1 MGICESD
8 LNSKKLNLEHLAKHN
23 NKNINYPKKA
33 QLNNDIKE
41 NHNPNLSKKLH
52 GSYPTNSI
60 NMNINLQKYEPSLDN
75 SNIIQSDINSKSKE
89 EEIIIKGKVNLNCE
103 NKENDFDNESF
114 MNLIKSNGGI
124 VLKEEIDKDEKNNKK
139 TNEIMYDFE
148 KDDISEIKSQ
158 SSLGKISHSKNT
170 VLSEINGKKFKNE
183 LKSEMSKGKLTDYS
197 LAHNKLNLGINN
209 PYDKR
214 TKNTTNTTRP
224 KINFNKYLNGIF
236 SNDYNT
242 YNNNNQIQN
251 NNNKLIYNAKG
262 FNIPL
267 DNIKKPENNCM
278 NKRFQN
284 SLISNYNN
292 KTNDTINEALTGSF
306 ISVPKNDE
314 KIPEFFFRLNGNE
327 EDIISN
333 LSFH

>member
-1 MGICESD
+1 MGICESN
-8 LNSKKLNLEHLAKHN
+8 LNTKRLNLEHFTK
-23 NKNINYPKKA
+23 NKNQHINSPQKA
-33 QLNNDIKE
+33 FLNNNIKE
-41 NHNPNLSKKLH
+41 NQNR
-52 GSYPTNSI
+52 TNSYLI
-60 NMNINLQKYEPSLDN
+60 NNIKNSKININLQKYEPSLDSNN

-89 EEIIIKGKVNLNCE
+89 EELIIKGKVNLNCQ

-114 MNLIKSNGGI
+114 MNLIKSKGGV
-124 VLKEEIDKDEKNNKK
+124 VLKEEVIDKKEINNQKA
-139 TNEIMYDFE
+139 NEIMFDFE

-158 SSLGKISHSKNT
+158 SSLSGISQNKDT
-170 VLSEINGKKFKNE
+170 VLIANNGKKYKNE

-262 FNIPL
+262 FNIPF
-267 DNIKKPENNCM
+267 DNIKKPENNKDIIEK
-278 NKRFQN
+278 NKRMKIIA
-284 SLISNYNN
+284 LIDDS
-292 KTNDTINEALTGSF
+292 TIL
-306 ISVPKNDE
+306 
-314 KIPEFFFRLNGNE
+314 
-327 EDIISN
+327 
-333 LSFH
+333 

>member
-8 LNSKKLNLEHLAKHN
+8 LNSKKLNLEHLAKQN

-33 QLNNDIKE
+33 HLNNDIKE

-52 GSYPTNSI
+52 GSYPTNSM

-124 VLKEEIDKDEKNNKK
+124 VLKEEIDKDEKNNQK
-139 TNEIMYDFE
+139 TNEITYDFE

-158 SSLGKISHSKNT
+158 SSLDKISHSKNT

-183 LKSEMSKGKLTDYS
+183 LKSQMSKGKSTDYS
-197 LAHNKLNLGINN
+197 LAHNRLDLEANN
-209 PYDKR
+209 AYDKR
-214 TKNTTNTTRP
+214 TKYTTSTNRP
-224 KINFNKYLNGIF
+224 KINLNTYLNGIF
-236 SNDYNT
+236 SNDYND
-242 YNNNNQIQN
+242 YNSKIQIQN
-251 NNNKLIYNAKG
+251 NDNNILSNTKG
-262 FNIPL
+262 FSIPL
-267 DNIKKPENNCM
+267 DNIQKPEYDHINN
-278 NKRFQN
+278 RFQN

-314 KIPEFFFRLNGNE
+314 KIPEFFFKMNGNE

>member
-1 MGICESD
+1 M
-8 LNSKKLNLEHLAKHN
+8 KK
-23 NKNINYPKKA
+23 KN
-33 QLNNDIKE
+33 Q
-41 NHNPNLSKKLH
+41 
-52 GSYPTNSI
+52 
-60 NMNINLQKYEPSLDN
+60 
-75 SNIIQSDINSKSKE
+75 
-89 EEIIIKGKVNLNCE
+89 
-103 NKENDFDNESF
+103 
-114 MNLIKSNGGI
+114 
-124 VLKEEIDKDEKNNKK
+124 K

-183 LKSEMSKGKLTDYS
+183 LKSQMSKGKSTDYS
-197 LAHNKLNLGINN
+197 LAHNRLDLEANN
-209 PYDKR
+209 AYDKR
-214 TKNTTNTTRP
+214 TKYTTSTNRP
-224 KINFNKYLNGIF
+224 KINLNTYLNGIF
-236 SNDYNT
+236 SNDYND
-242 YNNNNQIQN
+242 YNSKIQIQN
-251 NNNKLIYNAKG
+251 NDNNILSNTKG
-262 FNIPL
+262 FSIPL
-267 DNIKKPENNCM
+267 DNIQKPEYDHINN
-278 NKRFQN
+278 RFQN

>member
-1 MGICESD
+1 MGICESN
-8 LNSKKLNLEHLAKHN
+8 LNTKRLNLEHFTK
-23 NKNINYPKKA
+23 NKNQHINSPQKA
-33 QLNNDIKE
+33 FLNNNIKE
-41 NHNPNLSKKLH
+41 NQNR
-52 GSYPTNSI
+52 TNSYLI
-60 NMNINLQKYEPSLDN
+60 NNIKNSKININLQKYEPSLDTNN

-89 EEIIIKGKVNLNCE
+89 EELIIKGKVNLNCQ

-114 MNLIKSNGGI
+114 MNLIKSKGGV
-124 VLKEEIDKDEKNNKK
+124 VLKEEVIDKKEINNQKA
-139 TNEIMYDFE
+139 NEIMFDFE

-158 SSLGKISHSKNT
+158 SSLSGISQNKDT
-170 VLSEINGKKFKNE
+170 VLIANNGKKYKNE

-251 NNNKLIYNAKG
+251 NNNKLIYNPKG
-262 FNIPL
+262 FNIPF
-267 DNIKKPENNCM
+267 DNIKKPENNCI
-278 NKRFQN
+278 NRRFQN

-292 KTNDTINEALTGSF
+292 RTNDTINEELTGSF

-314 KIPEFFFRLNGNE
+314 KIPEFFFNMNGNA

-333 LSFH
+333 ISSH

>member
-1 MGICESD
+1 M
-8 LNSKKLNLEHLAKHN
+8 
-23 NKNINYPKKA
+23 
-33 QLNNDIKE
+33 
-41 NHNPNLSKKLH
+41 
-52 GSYPTNSI
+52 
-60 NMNINLQKYEPSLDN
+60 
-75 SNIIQSDINSKSKE
+75 
-89 EEIIIKGKVNLNCE
+89 NLNCQ

-114 MNLIKSNGGI
+114 MNLIKSKGGV
-124 VLKEEIDKDEKNNKK
+124 VLKEEAIDKKEINNQKE
-139 TNEIMYDFE
+139 NEIMFDFE

-158 SSLGKISHSKNT
+158 SSLSGISQNKDN
-170 VLSEINGKKFKNE
+170 VLIANNGKKYKNE

-262 FNIPL
+262 FNIPF
-267 DNIKKPENNCM
+267 DIIKKPENNCI
-278 NKRFQN
+278 NRRFQN

-292 KTNDTINEALTGSF
+292 RTNDTINEELTGSF

-314 KIPEFFFRLNGNE
+314 KIPEFFFNMNGNA

-333 LSFH
+333 ISSH